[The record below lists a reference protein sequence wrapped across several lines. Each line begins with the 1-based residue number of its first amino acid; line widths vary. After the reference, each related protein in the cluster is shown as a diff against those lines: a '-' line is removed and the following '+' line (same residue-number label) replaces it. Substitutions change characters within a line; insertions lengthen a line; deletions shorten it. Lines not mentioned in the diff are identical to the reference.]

1 MSIRALVILLLF
13 KISIAFNGFTQVD
26 DDLDVV
32 QAWEGIHEFLLRHE
46 LPPEKFRQSFLE
58 INKTRLNGDTT
69 LIAGTLYR
77 IPGMIPEKKIDETSH
92 PSEIID
98 PLFGDKYDHVPVID
112 QSLQGAVYYLVSGH
126 GGPDPGAIGTY
137 GGNTLS
143 EDEYAYDVT
152 LRLARNLISRGA
164 TVYMIVQD
172 KDDGIRDDSILKMNK
187 SEKTLSGFSIPLNQ
201 KERLKQRADEVNRL
215 YYTHKNTYQRLIEIH
230 IDSRSQSQN
239 IDVFFYCHENS
250 ARGKALA
257 SEIHKVFE
265 AKYARHQPNR
275 PYHGTVSDRSGL
287 YMVKNTLP
295 PMVFIELG
303 NIRNFR
309 DQQRFVVVDNRQA
322 LANWIELGV
331 VNDYR
336 KSR

>member
-1 MSIRALVILLLF
+1 MSFAQL
-13 KISIAFNGFTQVD
+13 D

-32 QAWEGIHEFLLRHE
+32 QTWEGIYELLLRHE
-46 LPPEKFRQSFLE
+46 LSPEKYKQPFIDL
-58 INKTRLNGDTT
+58 NKTRLKGDTT

-77 IPGMIPEKKIDETSH
+77 IPGMLPEKKSESLSR
-92 PSEIID
+92 PSEIVD
-98 PLFGDKYDHVPVID
+98 PLFGSRYDRIPVID
-112 QSLQGAVYYLVSGH
+112 HTLEGAIYYLVSGH
-126 GGPDPGAIGTY
+126 GGPDPGALGTY
-137 GGNTLS
+137 GGYTLS
-143 EDEYAYDVT
+143 EDEYSYDVT

-164 TVYMIVQD
+164 KVYMIVQD
-172 KDDGIRDDSILKMNK
+172 KDDGIRDDAILKMNK
-187 SEKTLSGFSIPLNQ
+187 NEKTIGGFEMPLNQ

-215 YYTHKNTYQRLIEIH
+215 YSINRNAYQRLIEIH
-230 IDSRSQSQN
+230 IDSRSQGEN
-239 IDVFFYCHENS
+239 IDVFFYHHENS
-250 ARGKALA
+250 SKGKMLA

-265 AKYARHQPNR
+265 AKYARYQPNR
-275 PYHGTVSDRSGL
+275 PYHGSVSDRSGL

-322 LANWIELGV
+322 LANWIELGI
-331 VNDYR
+331 VNDYK

>member
-1 MSIRALVILLLF
+1 VLVIFLFF
-13 KISIAFNGFTQVD
+13 KISISFNGHSQAD

-32 QAWEGIHEFLLRHE
+32 QAWEGIYELLLRHD
-46 LPPEKFRQSFLE
+46 LAPEKYRKTFLE
-58 INKTRLNGDTT
+58 LNSNRLKGDTT

-77 IPGMIPEKKIDETSH
+77 IPGMIPEKRPEPMARPAEIVDPLYGKKYERI
-92 PSEIID
+92 PIID
-98 PLFGDKYDHVPVID
+98 QTLA
-112 QSLQGAVYYLVSGH
+112 GAIYYLVSGH
-126 GGPDPGAIGTY
+126 GGPDPGALGIY
-137 GGNTLS
+137 GGSTLS

-164 TVYMIVQD
+164 TVYMIIQD
-172 KDDGIRDDSILKMNK
+172 NEDGIRDEAILKMNK
-187 SEKTLSGFSIPLNQ
+187 NEKTISGKTMPLNQ
-201 KERLKQRADEVNRL
+201 KERLKQRADEVNKL
-215 YYTHKNTYQRLIEIH
+215 YYANKNAYQRLIEIH
-230 IDSRSQSQN
+230 IDSRSQGEN

-250 ARGKALA
+250 RKGKALA

-275 PYHGTVSDRSGL
+275 PYHGSVSDRSSL

-295 PMVFIELG
+295 PIVFIELG
-303 NIRNFR
+303 NIRNYR

-322 LANWIELGV
+322 LANWIELGIV
-331 VNDYR
+331 KDFL